1 MAEVDQMT
9 PPNLETAKEVKKD
22 AKKAKPKSGL
32 KMNLIVILISQLV
45 LAGGGFL
52 MVSQFIKP
60 DPAFNQA
67 LEDEA
72 ARKASA
78 AEDSAAA
85 AHAEHA
91 QKQIYLI
98 EDVIVNPAGTRGSRY
113 LSVSIGVE
121 MNAQEHGGGAEG
133 GEGGGHGGGAA
144 EAEVNPLDVKKPQLR
159 DALINILSS
168 KTIPELTTT
177 EEKEKIRQEILT
189 RFTEVLEPLPVYQ
202 IYFVDFVLQ

>member
-1 MAEVDQMT
+1 MAEVEQMT
-9 PPNLETAKEVKKD
+9 PPNLETAKDEKKD
-22 AKKAKPKSGL
+22 SKKAKPKSGL
-32 KMNLIVILISQLV
+32 KMNLIVILVSQLV

-72 ARKASA
+72 SRKASA

-85 AHAEHA
+85 AHAEHT

-121 MNAQEHGGGAEG
+121 MNAPEHAEAGG

-168 KTIPELTTT
+168 KTIPELTTM

-189 RFTEVLEPLPVYQ
+189 KFTEVLEPQPVYQ

>member
-1 MAEVDQMT
+1 MAEVEQMT
-9 PPNLETAKEVKKD
+9 PPNLETAKDEKKD
-22 AKKAKPKSGL
+22 NKKAKPKSGL
-32 KMNLIVILISQLV
+32 KMNLIVILVSQLV

-78 AEDSAAA
+78 AEDSAASA
-85 AHAEHA
+85 QAEHA

-121 MNAQEHGGGAEG
+121 MNAPEHGEAAG

-189 RFTEVLEPLPVYQ
+189 KFTEVLEPQPVYQ